1 MKWQMSAVAA
11 LLMGSVSAYA
21 AQSDSMKNPLSV
33 HVLNLE
39 SGTPTPGISVDLEH
53 KEQDKW
59 VKLSSGV
66 TDKNGRI
73 SALFPEGKKLKQA
86 ITKSSLKQAIITRK
100 FSTNPFFPEIPVIF
114 HMESSEPHYHIPLLL
129 SPYGYSTYR
138 GN

>member
-73 SALFPEGKKLKQA
+73 SALFPEGKKVETGDYYQKVQH
-86 ITKSSLKQAIITRK
+86 KS
-100 FSTNPFFPEIPVIF
+100 FFPEIPVIF

>member
-1 MKWQMSAVAA
+1 MKWQMGAVAA
-11 LLMGSVSAYA
+11 LLMGSVACA
-21 AQSDSMKNPLSV
+21 AETTAMKNPLSV

-39 SGTPTPGISVDLEH
+39 NGTPTPGISVDLEH
-53 KEQDKW
+53 KEQGKW

-73 SALFPEGKKLKQA
+73 SALFPTDKQYETGDYKVVFKTGDYYQKVQHA
-86 ITKSSLKQAIITRK
+86 S
-100 FSTNPFFPEIPVIF
+100 FFPEIPVIF
-114 HMESSEPHYHIPLLL
+114 HMDKSESHYHIPLLL

>member
-21 AQSDSMKNPLSV
+21 AQTDSMKNPLSV

-73 SALFPEGKKLKQA
+73 SALFPEGKKVETGDYKVVFKTGDYYQKVQH
-86 ITKSSLKQAIITRK
+86 KS
-100 FSTNPFFPEIPVIF
+100 FFPEIPVIF